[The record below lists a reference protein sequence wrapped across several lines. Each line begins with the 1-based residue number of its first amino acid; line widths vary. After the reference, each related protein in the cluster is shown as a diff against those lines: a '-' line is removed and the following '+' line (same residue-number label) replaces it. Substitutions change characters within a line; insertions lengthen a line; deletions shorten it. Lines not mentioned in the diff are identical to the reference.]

1 MNQPATAT
9 KRFAYLD
16 FLRILAAFL
25 VIVNHTNSL
34 VFEKTAPSD
43 PVWWLSVAWYYLSK
57 IAVPLFVMVS
67 GACLLPRQETYR
79 KTWGRFLRVLLV
91 LVIFS
96 YAYYLVG
103 VWETYWTWARAFD
116 YQTFFASMWA
126 GPVTDSFW
134 YLYFYLGMMVML
146 PILQRM
152 AAAMQKRDVQYLM
165 GVSFFVYAGWP
176 LVTHY
181 LPGLAFPPYFDVPVF
196 AVFIGLFFAGHYVH
210 AYAARPGKMLNLL
223 IALAMVAASVWLT
236 YLEFGHVAQGAK
248 YWFMDERTEPSLPV
262 IVCAI
267 AVMALAR
274 SAFEAG
280 EARLGATRANRW
292 AVVGGCAFGIY
303 LLQDLVIAETRYRFF
318 VPVSGVIN
326 PFLAALIW
334 EIGVFLIA
342 FGIAWVLKHI
352 PLLRKLL

>member
-126 GPVTDSFW
+126 
-134 YLYFYLGMMVML
+134 
-146 PILQRM
+146 
-152 AAAMQKRDVQYLM
+152 
-165 GVSFFVYAGWP
+165 
-176 LVTHY
+176 
-181 LPGLAFPPYFDVPVF
+181 
-196 AVFIGLFFAGHYVH
+196 
-210 AYAARPGKMLNLL
+210 
-223 IALAMVAASVWLT
+223 
-236 YLEFGHVAQGAK
+236 
-248 YWFMDERTEPSLPV
+248 
-262 IVCAI
+262 
-267 AVMALAR
+267 
-274 SAFEAG
+274 
-280 EARLGATRANRW
+280 
-292 AVVGGCAFGIY
+292 
-303 LLQDLVIAETRYRFF
+303 
-318 VPVSGVIN
+318 
-326 PFLAALIW
+326 
-334 EIGVFLIA
+334 
-342 FGIAWVLKHI
+342 
-352 PLLRKLL
+352 